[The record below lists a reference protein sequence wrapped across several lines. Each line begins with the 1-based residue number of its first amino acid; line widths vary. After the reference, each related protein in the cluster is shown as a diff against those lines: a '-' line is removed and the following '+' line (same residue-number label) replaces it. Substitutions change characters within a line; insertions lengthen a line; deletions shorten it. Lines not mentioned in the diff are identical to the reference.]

1 MEGDVVAH
9 STNSNQYYITTS
21 SDFTIENSVEG
32 ETFIKSYEIN
42 LEQDIIHTLKFISQ
56 ESTNSILVETNE
68 EIPSR
73 LFLYGEYVYDFRTL
87 DKNKI
92 YTISVGALQEI
103 DRQQQSDKAEI
114 ADLKTKV
121 ATLETNYNNL
131 LARIQALESN

>member
-1 MEGDVVAH
+1 M
-9 STNSNQYYITTS
+9 
-21 SDFTIENSVEG
+21 
-32 ETFIKSYEIN
+32 
-42 LEQDIIHTLKFISQ
+42 EQDIIHTLKFISQ
-56 ESTNSILVETNE
+56 ESTKRILVETNE

-121 ATLETNYNNL
+121 ATH
-131 LARIQALESN
+131 